1 MRIER
6 LELERFR
13 NYAHCEVE
21 PQQTLM
27 VFVGPNA
34 SGKTN
39 LLEAIHLATSGTS
52 FRNPRWVDLI
62 TWGSEAA
69 RIRTRVVGEGRLVD
83 VELRIDGVGDHSWII
98 GGTPK
103 KRFGDSAHITPVV
116 VFTPDDL
123 ALVKGASAY
132 RRAAVDALGG
142 QIAPA
147 YQRLRRDYMRVVRQR
162 NAQLKEDRDRGVLEA
177 WDEQL
182 VDLGSR
188 LHVHRR
194 RLTRRLLAE
203 MAPVYRTL
211 SGGEELS
218 LSVNSR
224 CGNVGQGLDDE
235 ISASLVAEV
244 MSRELEIRRQ
254 DERVRRITLVGPH
267 RDDLVFTID
276 TREARVY
283 ASQGQQRTVAL
294 AWKWAEVALLAEMT
308 GRAPILLLDDVMSEL
323 DDTRRAALTGLMQ
336 KAVQTFVTT
345 TTTRYFD
352 EDLLASA
359 GIVTMEELH

>member
-1 MRIER
+1 VRIER
-6 LELERFR
+6 LKLDWFR

-21 PQQTLM
+21 PQETLT

-39 LLEAIHLATSGTS
+39 LLEAIQLVTSGTS
-52 FRNPRWVDLI
+52 FRNPRWSDLI
-62 TWGSEAA
+62 TLGEEAA
-69 RIRTRVVGEGRLVD
+69 HIRTQVAGEGRWVD
-83 VELRIDGVGDHSWII
+83 AELRIGPAGDRDWIVSGI
-98 GGTPK
+98 PR
-103 KRFGDSAHITPVV
+103 KRFIYSGCLAPVV
-116 VFTPDDL
+116 LFTPDDL
-123 ALVKGASAY
+123 AIVKGGAVC
-132 RRAAVDALGG
+132 RRAAVDALGD

-147 YQRLRRDYMRVVRQR
+147 YQRLRRDYVRVVRQR
-162 NAQLKEDRDRGVLEA
+162 NAQLKSSQDKRVLAA
-177 WDEQL
+177 WNEQL

-203 MAPVYRTL
+203 MAPVYRAL

-218 LSVNSR
+218 LSIDSR
-224 CGNVGQGLDDE
+224 CGDLGQGLEEE
-235 ISASLVAEV
+235 ISASQVAEV
-244 MSRELEIRRQ
+244 MSREIHIRSQ
-254 DERVRRITLVGPH
+254 DERVRQMTLVGPH

-283 ASQGQQRTVAL
+283 ASQGQQRTAAL

-308 GRAPILLLDDVMSEL
+308 GKAPILLLDDVMSEL
-323 DDTRRAALTGLMQ
+323 DDSRRAALTGLMQ

-352 EDLLASA
+352 EHLLASA